1 MHSFAVARLKVDT
14 HGRWCETRM
23 ISSNLIG
30 PDVDSAIFIIAA
42 FAGVLPM
49 QLLLRT
55 VLYQWAF
62 KTAYEIVA
70 TPLTYAVVRVLKQ
83 REHQDPFDIG
93 TDFNPF
99 RLAG

>member
-1 MHSFAVARLKVDT
+1 
-14 HGRWCETRM
+14 
-23 ISSNLIG
+23 
-30 PDVDSAIFIIAA
+30 
-42 FAGVLPM
+42 M